1 MKKDKDKDHEDE
13 VSYRIEPHLVM
24 PNKKIVAVFH
34 GKSLIGTFNIHI
46 EKERRYCVFTSKYI
60 VNVYTDFDNP
70 DALQVMVDLG
80 KIK

>member
-13 VSYRIEPHLVM
+13 VSYRIESRI
-24 PNKKIVAVFH
+24 NKKIVAVFH